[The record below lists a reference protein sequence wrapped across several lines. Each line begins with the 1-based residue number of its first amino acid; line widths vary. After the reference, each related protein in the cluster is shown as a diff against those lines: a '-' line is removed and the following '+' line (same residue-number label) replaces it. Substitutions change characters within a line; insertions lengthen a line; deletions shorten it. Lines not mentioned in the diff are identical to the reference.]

1 MQLLPNYGTST
12 HFCHKIDK
20 LGRFL
25 ICKNNIDTNKANG
38 IYLEDGSKENG
49 NIYTYIDGWIDI
61 ITVAKHTLATIT
73 ISLLLMI
80 LIDFLA

>member
-49 NIYTYIDGWIDI
+49 NIYT
-61 ITVAKHTLATIT
+61 
-73 ISLLLMI
+73 
-80 LIDFLA
+80 